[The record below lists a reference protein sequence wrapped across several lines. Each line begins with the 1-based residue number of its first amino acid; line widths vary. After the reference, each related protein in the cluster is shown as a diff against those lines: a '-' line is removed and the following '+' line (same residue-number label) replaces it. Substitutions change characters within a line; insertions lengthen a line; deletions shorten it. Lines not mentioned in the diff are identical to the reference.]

1 MKTLAAMLTN
11 LTITYSK
18 YTVRSAE
25 ATSLTGVK
33 TDLPGKMAIKRRHTT
48 RNELGGLKRGS
59 NDVYG
64 R

>member
-48 RNELGGLKRGS
+48 RKDLGEVKVGE
-59 NDVYG
+59 NDG
-64 R
+64 